1 MARTYSFSPAGKA
14 WGSGTAATGGSGT
27 LVWSPS
33 EIDSAGVVAF
43 HIGMSNEGS
52 GTGFAQD
59 FSIVSRI
66 RVKANGQTVIDCT
79 PTELR
84 AYQERFSPKGNSN
97 TDTGTT
103 LTIPLNSLDAKSDD
117 DGDRCQFM
125 PGASATVE
133 LVYSNSAGGASTIR
147 KGNFFL
153 AWTKTTIAP
162 EFYMTLLTQ
171 AANVPQSSTN
181 GRSPLSGP
189 GFVQGLGITTA
200 NLNRVRT
207 VLSGLEVA
215 NLPGAL
221 YNGNTTGDLMRETQE
236 LYENPDDQTM
246 VTSFQWLKLAQG
258 LEANPA
264 TSWLE
269 LTTGASWSA
278 TDPIGLYTLV
288 PTQPQRA

>member
-1 MARTYSFSPAGKA
+1 MARTYSFSSAGKA
-14 WGSGTAATGGSGT
+14 WGSTVANTAASGT
-27 LVWSPS
+27 LVWSPA
-33 EIDSAGVVAF
+33 EIDSAGVIAF
-43 HIGMSNEGS
+43 HLGMSNEGTVS
-52 GTGFAQD
+52 SD
-59 FSIVSRI
+59 VSIISRI

-97 TDTGTT
+97 TSSGTT

-133 LVYSNSAGGASTIR
+133 IVYSNAAAGAGNTDY
-147 KGNFFL
+147 GNFYL
-153 AWTKTTIAP
+153 AWTKSTITP

-171 AANVPQSSTN
+171 AANVAQSAVN

-221 YNGNTTGDLMRETQE
+221 YNGLTTGDLMRETQE
-236 LYENPDDQTM
+236 LYENPDDNTM
-246 VTSFQWLKLAQG
+246 VTSFQWVKLAQG

-269 LTTGASWSA
+269 LTTGSSWAA

-288 PTQPQRA
+288 SVQPQRA

>member
-1 MARTYSFSPAGKA
+1 MARTYSFSSAGKA
-14 WGSGTAATGGSGT
+14 WGSTTAATGASGT
-27 LVWSPS
+27 LVWSPA

-43 HIGMSNEGS
+43 HLGMSNEGTTTS
-52 GTGFAQD
+52 D
-59 FSIVSRI
+59 VSIISRI

-97 TDTGTT
+97 TSSGTT
-103 LTIPLNSLDAKSDD
+103 LTIPLNSLDSKGDD

-133 LVYSNSAGGASTIR
+133 IVYSNAAVSGQTDF
-147 KGNFFL
+147 GNFYL

-171 AANVPQSSTN
+171 AANVAQSAVN

-221 YNGNTTGDLMRETQE
+221 YNGLTTGDLMRETQE
-236 LYENPDDQTM
+236 LYENPDDNTM
-246 VTSFQWLKLAQG
+246 VTSFQWVKLAQG

-269 LTTGASWSA
+269 LTTGSSWAA

-288 PTQPQRA
+288 PVQPQRA

>member
-1 MARTYSFSPAGKA
+1 MARTYSFSSAGKFY
-14 WGSGTAATGGSGT
+14 GSLTADTAASGT
-27 LVWSPS
+27 LVWTPA

-43 HIGMSNEGS
+43 HLGISAEGS
-52 GTGFAQD
+52 NASGMDLG
-59 FSIVSRI
+59 IVSNVRI
-66 RVKANGQTVIDCT
+66 KANGQTVIDLT
-79 PTELR
+79 TEQLR

-97 TDTGTT
+97 TSSGRV

-133 LVYSNSAGGASTIR
+133 VTYATTAPTGTTTR
-147 KGNFFL
+147 WGNMYL
-153 AWTKTTIAP
+153 AWTKTTVAP
-162 EFYMTLLTQ
+162 EFYMTLITQ
-171 AANVPQSSTN
+171 PANVAPSAIN

-200 NLNRVRT
+200 NLNRVRAI
-207 VLSGLEVA
+207 LSGLEVA

-221 YNGNTTGDLMRETQE
+221 YNGKTTGDLLRETQE
-236 LYENPDDQTM
+236 LYENPDDATQ
-246 VTSFQWLKLAQG
+246 VTAFQWVKLNQG

-269 LTTGASWSA
+269 LTTGSSWA
-278 TDPIGLYTLV
+278 QTDQIGLYTLV
-288 PTQPQRA
+288 PVNPQRA